1 MKKQFRHI
9 LMAGLA
15 MLTAATV
22 SAQTLT
28 QDWKVE
34 TDIPAM
40 ANARFGTG
48 FGGKV
53 YTNDKSVTTIYSFDG
68 TAVETVSTAG
78 GAAVGISHDDAGNL
92 IILEQFSMKF
102 LLIQN
107 TKRACKFQLIR

>member
-40 ANARFGTG
+40 ANARFGT
-48 FGGKV
+48 
-53 YTNDKSVTTIYSFDG
+53 
-68 TAVETVSTAG
+68 
-78 GAAVGISHDDAGNL
+78 
-92 IILEQFSMKF
+92 
-102 LLIQN
+102 
-107 TKRACKFQLIR
+107 